1 MRAALARVRSVA
13 FKSRTALSREPVT
26 TVTQSVFRS
35 VVREELQQAPWGGIG
50 IHEALQD
57 CTRNR
62 AGDGCG

>member
-35 VVREELQQAPWGGIG
+35 VVREELRQVPSG
-50 IHEALQD
+50 
-57 CTRNR
+57 R
-62 AGDGCG
+62 ARYPRSISGLYAK